1 MKIAISKSQIQGK
14 IEAPPSKSYSIRAL
28 MCAALAP
35 GSSYIRFPLEA
46 DDTRAAID
54 AVTRIGASVR
64 PVRLGWQVNG
74 GTLKAPQGEIFCRES
89 AATFRLMAAI
99 CAVLPGTTRLVPG
112 PGLARRPVAPLLA
125 ALTELGVDCRQE
137 SAAVIITGGMLTGG
151 EVALEGSISSQF
163 ISALMLIAPVMEKG
177 LSIHITT
184 PARSHSYIEMT
195 AACLK
200 EFGIRAKIA
209 PDLSSVSIPHQPYQA
224 ASYDVEGDW
233 SQAAA
238 LLALGALA
246 GEVLV
251 TNLNAESLQGDRK
264 MLNLLQKM
272 GARFTMRRS
281 SVLISRSRLHAISA
295 DLSDC
300 IDLLPVMAVL
310 AATAEGHSYFSGI
323 ASARHK
329 ESNRVS
335 AVIMELGKMGIR
347 TIEKGDS
354 LGIIG
359 GQPAGTLLDSH
370 ADHRLAMAF
379 GVLGAA
385 VGDTVISG
393 AESVSKT
400 YPGFWRGLRE
410 PGGNDENRCPIA
422 WEPYSAS
429 PVSVRATGTR
439 WGWWWT
445 AVRPDCRSLRLI
457 SSRTWT
463 GVARAIARPARRAK
477 EKRMRWSSSRG
488 SLKALPPV
496 RPFVCSSGTGMP
508 NPPPMKILK
517 TSPGRGTLII
527 LLMSSTEG

>member
-1 MKIAISKSQIQGK
+1 MKITISRSQIQGK
-14 IEAPPSKSYSIRAL
+14 LEAPPSKSYSIRAL

-46 DDTRAAID
+46 DDTRAARE
-54 AVTRIGASVR
+54 AVSRIGAAVR

-74 GTLKAPQGEIFCRES
+74 GNLRAPEGEIFCRES
-89 AATFRLMAAI
+89 AATLRFMAAI
-99 CAVLPGTTRLVPG
+99 AAVIPGTTRLVPG

-125 ALTELGVDCRQE
+125 ALNSLGAGGRQE
-137 SAAVIITGGMLTGG
+137 GAAVIIGGGNLAGG
-151 EVALEGSISSQF
+151 DVSLEGVVSSQF
-163 ISALMLIAPVMEKG
+163 ISALMLAAPLMEKG
-177 LSIHITT
+177 LTIHITT
-184 PARSHSYIEMT
+184 PARSSSYIEMT

-200 EFGIRAKIA
+200 EFGIRVKVA
-209 PDLSSVSIPHQPYQA
+209 PDMSSVSILRQPYQA
-224 ASYDVEGDW
+224 AAYDIEGDW

-264 MLNLLQKM
+264 VLNLLQKM

-310 AATAEGHSYFSGI
+310 AAAAEGHSYFSGI

-329 ESNRVS
+329 ESDRVG
-335 AVIMELGKMGIR
+335 AVITELGKMGIR
-347 TIEKGDS
+347 TIEEEDR

-359 GQPAGTLLDSH
+359 GQPVGTLLDSH

-385 VGDTVISG
+385 VGDTAISG

-400 YPGFWRGLRE
+400 YPGFW
-410 PGGNDENRCPIA
+410 
-422 WEPYSAS
+422 
-429 PVSVRATGTR
+429 
-439 WGWWWT
+439 
-445 AVRPDCRSLRLI
+445 
-457 SSRTWT
+457 
-463 GVARAIARPARRAK
+463 
-477 EKRMRWSSSRG
+477 
-488 SLKALPPV
+488 KALESLGGMVSSDV
-496 RPFVCSSGTGMP
+496 R
-508 NPPPMKILK
+508 
-517 TSPGRGTLII
+517 
-527 LLMSSTEG
+527 

>member
-1 MKIAISKSQIQGK
+1 MKIAISRSQIQGK

-35 GSSYIRFPLEA
+35 GSSYIRFPLVA
-46 DDTRAAID
+46 DDTGAAIE
-54 AVTRIGASVR
+54 AVTRIGAAVR

-74 GTLKAPQGEIFCRES
+74 GRLQAPEGEIYCRES
-89 AATFRLMAAI
+89 AATLRFMAAI
-99 CAVLPGTTRLVPG
+99 AAVIPGTTRLKPG
-112 PGLARRPVAPLLA
+112 AGLAHRPVAPLLA
-125 ALTELGVDCRQE
+125 ALSSLGASCRQE
-137 SAAVIITGGMLTGG
+137 NSVVVVDGGQLTGG
-151 EVALEGSISSQF
+151 EVSLEGSVSSQF
-163 ISALMLIAPVMEKG
+163 ISSLMLIAPMTEKG
-177 LSIHITT
+177 LDIHITT

-200 EFGIRAKIA
+200 EFGIRSKTT

-264 MLNLLQKM
+264 VLNLLQKM

-323 ASARHK
+323 AAARHK
-329 ESNRVS
+329 ESDRVG
-335 AVIMELGKMGIR
+335 AVITELGKMGIR
-347 TIEKGDS
+347 TIEEVDS

-359 GQPAGTLLDSH
+359 GQPAGTLVDSH

-385 VGDTVISG
+385 VGGMVISG

-400 YPGFWRGLRE
+400 YPAFWKVLE
-410 PGGNDENRCPIA
+410 NLGGAVKND
-422 WEPYSAS
+422 
-429 PVSVRATGTR
+429 V
-439 WGWWWT
+439 
-445 AVRPDCRSLRLI
+445 
-457 SSRTWT
+457 
-463 GVARAIARPARRAK
+463 
-477 EKRMRWSSSRG
+477 
-488 SLKALPPV
+488 
-496 RPFVCSSGTGMP
+496 
-508 NPPPMKILK
+508 
-517 TSPGRGTLII
+517 
-527 LLMSSTEG
+527 